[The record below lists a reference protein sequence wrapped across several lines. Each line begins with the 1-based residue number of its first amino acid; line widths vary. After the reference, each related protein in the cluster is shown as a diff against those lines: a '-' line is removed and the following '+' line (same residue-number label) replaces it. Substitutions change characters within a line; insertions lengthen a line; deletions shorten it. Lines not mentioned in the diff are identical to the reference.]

1 MTDRK
6 VRKAVFLVAGLGTR
20 FLPATKAIP
29 KELLPVID
37 KPAIQYAVEEAID
50 AGITELIF
58 VTERTKRA
66 IEDHFDANPELERLL
81 EEAGKTEILET
92 VRGIVPSHV
101 SCLFIRQARA
111 LGTGHAVNCARPVIN
126 NDPVALFLPDDVF
139 LGGDGIRSLVKAYE
153 ETGKTVLGTV
163 DVADE
168 DVSKYGIV
176 KPGPTQGSVAGMVE
190 KPRLEDAPSR
200 EASVGRFILDP
211 GVYPLLDDLV
221 PSVGGEIILTDA
233 LNTRA
238 AAGGVISVTH
248 PGKRYDC
255 GSKSGYLEAIVDF
268 ALAHPEH
275 RDRFRAFIE
284 SRVAGDA
291 G

>member
-1 MTDRK
+1 
-6 VRKAVFLVAGLGTR
+6 
-20 FLPATKAIP
+20 
-29 KELLPVID
+29 
-37 KPAIQYAVEEAID
+37 
-50 AGITELIF
+50 
-58 VTERTKRA
+58 
-66 IEDHFDANPELERLL
+66 
-81 EEAGKTEILET
+81 
-92 VRGIVPSHV
+92 
-101 SCLFIRQARA
+101 
-111 LGTGHAVNCARPVIN
+111 
-126 NDPVALFLPDDVF
+126 
-139 LGGDGIRSLVKAYE
+139 
-153 ETGKTVLGTV
+153 
-163 DVADE
+163 
-168 DVSKYGIV
+168 
-176 KPGPTQGSVAGMVE
+176 MVE